1 MGYQVIGTIFEIGAG
16 IGVMM
21 TGFFTDFGVMYVV
34 DLVLLVLGLL
44 MMAASNDRFIGK
56 IQ

>member
-21 TGFFTDFGVMYVV
+21 TGFFTNFGVMYVV
-34 DLVLLVLGLL
+34 DLILLVLGLV
-44 MMAASNDRFIGK
+44 MMAASNEKFIGK
-56 IQ
+56 VQ